1 QSFMQHV
8 ANNLLFIF
16 DNMPAE
22 IRERA
27 KLWYVGA
34 NKIAAERAKHYG
46 LPDTSVAG
54 VYAALSPQKD
64 WFMNVSL
71 GDRLLYTAMN
81 HGAQPF
87 TAEMA
92 ATAARIYG
100 KPKYA
105 AAMERVS
112 RSTLNDLE
120 LAGDKAMWLR
130 IFDETYNIDKQY
142 GLRTHP
148 VVTPEGEFA
157 GLRMNKDGV
166 TPSDTAWGSNVQ
178 IANAIEALLSKGN
191 RRTISEAMGDAHK
204 VRNFYNNIHDPW
216 SRYGDVTIDTHAVGA
231 GLLLPVAGGD
241 IPVLHNLATSPNVG
255 GWGILGTRSAPGS
268 SVFGTAGLYGLYADA
283 YRMAAAQRGVLPR
296 EMQSITWEGI
306 RGLFPGE
313 EKDVALKA
321 MTAQLWMSGMPLN
334 DIRAQ
339 IVRAGGGFRHPEWY
353 GPRTQ

>member
-1 QSFMQHV
+1 PPSQQIIRAPENPDPSQPSLPGLGTDPVLRRLGLQMDEGPLGAGAALPKSATELAPGLKIGEALEQPAGKEGLIAQRLRTARGRTEAEGGAIEDPYKGEPLIVGVDAMRRDPEQFALGVSLLRHNAAETGGVITNEVIDKKTGLPKSVSRLAYPLPRGLLAGDTERDAQSFMQHV

-157 GLRMNKDGV
+157 GLRMNK
-166 TPSDTAWGSNVQ
+166 
-178 IANAIEALLSKGN
+178 
-191 RRTISEAMGDAHK
+191 
-204 VRNFYNNIHDPW
+204 
-216 SRYGDVTIDTHAVGA
+216 
-231 GLLLPVAGGD
+231 
-241 IPVLHNLATSPNVG
+241 
-255 GWGILGTRSAPGS
+255 
-268 SVFGTAGLYGLYADA
+268 
-283 YRMAAAQRGVLPR
+283 
-296 EMQSITWEGI
+296 
-306 RGLFPGE
+306 
-313 EKDVALKA
+313 
-321 MTAQLWMSGMPLN
+321 
-334 DIRAQ
+334 
-339 IVRAGGGFRHPEWY
+339 
-353 GPRTQ
+353 